1 MAKILR
7 LLHEPFGLEPMTPQ
21 EFLENLA
28 SATTDSERLIVFAR
42 YLDTTA
48 LDNATSRRW
57 KSLSYS
63 SEIQMSLNN
72 LAFHLEELAEAGN

>member
-1 MAKILR
+1 
-7 LLHEPFGLEPMTPQ
+7 MTPQ

-28 SATTDSERLIVFAR
+28 SAKTDSERLIVFAR